1 MNTRS
6 TVACVLLLSGA
17 AVAFAA
23 LMYHSEITI
32 PLPAPGEAKTLRG
45 LEYRARFVASI
56 DSVTLKTKSESG
68 ADPIVTEWVFTGSNT
83 DGQAHRVEIVVRLL
97 NEGGEQVG
105 FFSTKRVLPP
115 AARGLEIL
123 LTTKVK
129 PDVWNAAKRVRIFA
143 DWMS

>member
-1 MNTRS
+1 M
-6 TVACVLLLSGA
+6 
-17 AVAFAA
+17 
-23 LMYHSEITI
+23 
-32 PLPAPGEAKTLRG
+32 
-45 LEYRARFVASI
+45 
-56 DSVTLKTKSESG
+56 
-68 ADPIVTEWVFTGSNT
+68 
-83 DGQAHRVEIVVRLL
+83 VRLL